1 MRIAPPKSHSR
12 AYPPVGAL
20 ELGTKITSP
29 AHTHLLSSHGF
40 NIDRRNGIRRDRR
53 DRYYRCAFN
62 SSIDQRSHLKIGEEE
77 LTKTLA
83 SPRLAYMAYFDYQ
96 RRKSPEFRRH
106 LRRNERRQARAEKE
120 EAEASTH
127 RQREA
132 IKSRV
137 DEAKETGFPAGV
149 EEREAFFNEQVM
161 AGEMLSSD
169 RTFPGPAVTEL

>member
-1 MRIAPPKSHSR
+1 MVS
-12 AYPPVGAL
+12 
-20 ELGTKITSP
+20 TSTIVT
-29 AHTHLLSSHGF
+29 ASVATAAT
-40 NIDRRNGIRRDRR
+40 GI
-53 DRYYRCAFN
+53 
-62 SSIDQRSHLKIGEEE
+62 I
-77 LTKTLA
+77 
-83 SPRLAYMAYFDYQ
+83 AYMAYFDYQ
-96 RRKSPEFRRH
+96 RRKSPEFRRV

-127 RQREA
+127 RQRET

-169 RTFPGPAVTEL
+169 PTRAIDAALAFYNGLKVYPVPGDLIKIYDSTVPKPVLDVLAEMIAYDSSLDIRSRGSSNLGDIPNVGLD